1 MSARILI
8 ADDSP
13 AVRTGLRHLLGKNPD
28 WEICGE
34 AIDGLDAVDKAQHL
48 TPDLIVLDYF
58 MPKLN
63 GVEAARELAKLV
75 PGVPILMETPYL
87 SRQLIVDARKAGIRG
102 AISTIDVERDLVSAI
117 GHCCAMKR
125 FSRVQIEIE
134 PRGKCTDGDRSSTS
148 GSTPPT
154 A

>member
-13 AVRTGLRHLLGKNPD
+13 AVRRRLRHLLGKNPD

-34 AIDGLDAVDKAQHL
+34 AIDGLDAVGKAQHL

-58 MPKLN
+58 MLKLN
-63 GVEAARELAKLV
+63 GVEAARELANLV

-117 GHCCAMKR
+117 GALLRNETFFPCA
-125 FSRVQIEIE
+125 
-134 PRGKCTDGDRSSTS
+134 D
-148 GSTPPT
+148 
-154 A
+154 

>member
-8 ADDSP
+8 EDDSP
-13 AVRTGLRHLLGKNPD
+13 AVRRGLRHLLGKNPD
-28 WEICGE
+28 WETCGE

-58 MPKLN
+58 MPKPN

-75 PGVPILMETPYL
+75 SGVPILMETPYL

-102 AISTIDVERDLVSAI
+102 AISTIDVERHLVSAI
-117 GHCCAMKR
+117 GALLRNETFFPCA
-125 FSRVQIEIE
+125 
-134 PRGKCTDGDRSSTS
+134 D
-148 GSTPPT
+148 
-154 A
+154 